1 MARIVGGWW
10 VVWALDHLKIHQ
22 RPLLGSRGHIAFI
35 AIVPAGIS
43 DLLLGSRLDI
53 TGYLHEPF
61 DQISPDKTDMKY
73 KGDITSP
80 HPSTSEVLS
89 VNHVGSVALLVAQL
103 RLDWFL
109 VPVEFRLKNTG
120 EQEYHPSPRHNR
132 VLEPGLNIMLQKK

>member
-53 TGYLHEPF
+53 IGLH
-61 DQISPDKTDMKY
+61 T
-73 KGDITSP
+73 
-80 HPSTSEVLS
+80 
-89 VNHVGSVALLVAQL
+89 
-103 RLDWFL
+103 
-109 VPVEFRLKNTG
+109 
-120 EQEYHPSPRHNR
+120 
-132 VLEPGLNIMLQKK
+132 

>member
-53 TGYLHEPF
+53 TGYLHEPY

-73 KGDITSP
+73 KGDITSSSP
-80 HPSTSEVLS
+80 HPSSQHLRSVVSESCWLS
-89 VNHVGSVALLVAQL
+89 CSAGGSAQ
-103 RLDWFL
+103 
-109 VPVEFRLKNTG
+109 T
-120 EQEYHPSPRHNR
+120 
-132 VLEPGLNIMLQKK
+132 